1 MVLAMTTDAA
11 HTSEDNAELRQL
23 LAQRDAEIT
32 RQSAELQA
40 RDLLIEQLKLQLAHL
55 RRHRFGTK
63 SEALDKIINQ
73 LALALEEAEST
84 ATRSRVETLDAE
96 PEAKQRPRRKPLPK
110 HLPREDVVLSPGAT
124 CQQCG
129 GSLRHLG
136 EDVSETLE
144 YVPGRFKVI
153 RMMRPKM
160 SCRCCEAIHQ
170 APAPSMPIE
179 RGRPGPSL
187 LAHVLVS
194 KYADHL
200 PLYRQSQIYG
210 REGMQLERST
220 LADWIRQSAALLEP
234 LADTI
239 GRHVMAGA
247 AIHADDT
254 PVNVL
259 APGTGKT
266 KTGRLWVYLRDERD
280 WAGDSHPAAFYRFT
294 PDRRGCW
301 PRDHLKGFTGW
312 LHADGYAGF
321 EDLYRRGRI
330 KEVACLAHIR
340 RKFYD
345 IHVAQGSGIAKEALE
360 RIAVL
365 YKIEASIRGDPPD
378 RRRSVRQNHAAPLID
393 ELEEWL
399 HAQLTQ
405 IPGKSALAGAIRYG
419 LIRLK
424 RLRPYLDDGRLSID
438 NNAAERGMRSIAL
451 GRKNY
456 LFMGSD
462 NGGRLAAIAYTL
474 IETAKLNGVD
484 PQAWL
489 TDVLSRIAD
498 HKINRIDELLPWR
511 YAQQPCLS
519 R

>member
-1 MVLAMTTDAA
+1 MALAMTSTS
-11 HTSEDNAELRQL
+11 HTPHEIVDLHRL
-23 LAQRDAEIT
+23 LALREAEIA

-40 RDLLIEQLKLQLAHL
+40 RDLLIEQLKLQLANL
-55 RRHRFGTK
+55 RRHRFGAK
-63 SEALDKIINQ
+63 SEALDKIIGQ
-73 LALALEEAEST
+73 LELALE
-84 ATRSRVETLDAE
+84 DAE
-96 PEAKQRPRRKPLPK
+96 RGAVRPRPEPPEAQSEEPKRRPRRKPLPK
-110 HLPREDVVLSPGAT
+110 HLPRETVVLDPGAI
-124 CQQCG
+124 CQHCG
-129 GSLRHLG
+129 GGLRHISD
-136 EDVSETLE
+136 DVTETLE
-144 YVPGRFKVI
+144 YIPGRFKVV
-153 RMMRPKM
+153 RTVRPKM

-170 APAPSMPIE
+170 VPAPTMPIE
-179 RGRPGPSL
+179 RGRFGPGL
-187 LAHVLVS
+187 QAHVLVS

-200 PLYRQSQIYG
+200 PLYRQSQIFARDG
-210 REGMQLERST
+210 VDLERST
-220 LADWIRQSAALLEP
+220 LADSVRGSTDLLEV
-234 LADTI
+234 LAEAI

-259 APGTGKT
+259 APGTGRT

-280 WAGDSHPAAFYRFT
+280 WAGNPHPAAFYRFT
-294 PDRRGCW
+294 PDRKGRW
-301 PRDHLKGFTGW
+301 PRDHLKDFTGW

-321 EDLYRRGRI
+321 EDLYRGGQI

-345 IHVAQGSGIAKEALE
+345 IHAAQGSGIAKEALE
-360 RIAVL
+360 RIAEL
-365 YKIEASIRGDPPD
+365 YQIEANIRGDPPD
-378 RRRSVRQNHAAPLID
+378 RRRLIRQKHAAPLLD
-393 ELEEWL
+393 DLEQWL
-399 HAQLTQ
+399 QSQ
-405 IPGKSALAGAIRYG
+405 MMQVSRKSALGGAIRYG

-424 RLRPYLDDGRLSID
+424 RLRSYLDDGRLSID

-462 NGGRLAAIAYTL
+462 RGGKSAAIAYTL

-498 HKINRIDELLPWR
+498 HMINRIDDLLPWR
-511 YAQQPCLS
+511 YNQPN
-519 R
+519 